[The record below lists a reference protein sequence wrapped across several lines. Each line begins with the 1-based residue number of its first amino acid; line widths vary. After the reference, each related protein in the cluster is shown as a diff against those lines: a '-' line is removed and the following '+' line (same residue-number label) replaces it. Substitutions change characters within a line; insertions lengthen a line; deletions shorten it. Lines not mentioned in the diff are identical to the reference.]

1 MITLSI
7 AFVASRSSTPTFT
20 SGQLGKG
27 GVRTLLAFKA
37 NDKAFFIYGFYGFA
51 KSQRDNIGNQELKA
65 LKRLA
70 AEILAYSDQA
80 LKKALKAGELREV
93 ENDG

>member
-1 MITLSI
+1 
-7 AFVASRSSTPTFT
+7 
-20 SGQLGKG
+20 
-27 GVRTLLAFKA
+27 
-37 NDKAFFIYGFYGFA
+37 
-51 KSQRDNIGNQELKA
+51 